1 MEFMCSW
8 RTLYKVK
15 EVLYYRVVATNFSR
29 STTLSIP
36 LDTLIDNQANVYEM
50 TCVAIS
56 LANVL
61 SANGDQE
68 IENNNQKVV
77 STVLEKVLTEDV
89 EFAGE
94 DKE

>member
-1 MEFMCSW
+1 M
-8 RTLYKVK
+8 
-15 EVLYYRVVATNFSR
+15 
-29 STTLSIP
+29 SIP
-36 LDTLIDNQANVYEM
+36 LDVLVDKENNVYEM

-68 IENNNQKVV
+68 IENNNGKVV
-77 STVLEKVLTEDV
+77 STVLERVLTEEIEYSFD
-89 EFAGE
+89 